1 VSPLVRGLVGIPV
14 YAFIFVAAEAG
25 RLFEHSTP
33 VVLQI
38 GAFAA
43 INVGYGLVLGSW
55 WALLVPGF
63 ASLVGVW
70 YLDEPS
76 PVENSDGSA
85 GVLLLGLFVLPSAV
99 MIMAGVAARKLSRRP
114 SAG

>member
-1 VSPLVRGLVGIPV
+1 VRGLVGIPV
-14 YAFIFVAAEAG
+14 YAFMLGAAVAG

-33 VVLQI
+33 VAVQI

-43 INVGYGLVLGSW
+43 INVGYGLALGSW
-55 WALLVPGF
+55 WALLVPGL
-63 ASLVGVW
+63 ASLAGLW

-85 GVLLLGLFVLPSAV
+85 GLLLLGLFVLPSAV
-99 MIMAGVAARKLSRRP
+99 MIMAGVAARKLSRGP